1 MEDKIKKKELKL
13 NGTQKEIIKAYYY
26 DSLFT
31 FVLDVIVLLVLL
43 TVYILG
49 SDVKGMSIFIV
60 VVAIIY
66 ILFSILLQHRNNI
79 LLFIDNR
86 KGDVETVKVKVLKS
100 KEELAWNGY
109 LWHSPI
115 LHFYPKEMNM
125 GKRKILVELPDGKRM
140 YIRTLMSAKRSKFFW
155 EFILNEENTEF
166 QVKFFKRSK
175 VVIEITEP
183 ECKDKKRFEQIYKFN
198 NSF

>member
-100 KEELAWNGY
+100 KEELAWNGH
-109 LWHSPI
+109 LWHSPVS
-115 LHFYPKEMNM
+115 HFFPKAMNV
-125 GKRKILVELPDGKRM
+125 GKRKILVELPDGKRI
-140 YIRTLMSAKRSKFFW
+140 YIRTLMSAKRSMLFW
-155 EFILNEENTEF
+155 ESILNEENTEF
-166 QVKFFKRSK
+166 HVKFFKLSK
-175 VVIEITEP
+175 VLIEITEP
-183 ECKDKKRFEQIYKFN
+183 ECKNKKRFEQIYKFN
-198 NSF
+198 NIL

>member
-86 KGDVETVKVKVLKS
+86 KGDVETIKVKVLKS
-100 KEELAWNGY
+100 KEELAWNGH
-109 LWHSPI
+109 LWHSPVS
-115 LHFYPKEMNM
+115 HFFPKSMNV
-125 GKRKILVELPDGKRM
+125 GKRKILVELSDGKRM
-140 YIRTLMSAKRSKFFW
+140 YIRTLMSAKRSKLFW
-155 EFILNEENTEF
+155 ESILNEENTEF

-175 VVIEITEP
+175 VLIEITER
-183 ECKDKKRFEQIYKFN
+183 ECKDKKKFEQIYKFN
-198 NSF
+198 NIL

>member
-1 MEDKIKKKELKL
+1 MNGNKL
-13 NGTQKEIIKAYYY
+13 RLNNAQKEIIKGYYY

-31 FVLDVIVLLVLL
+31 LVIDFLVILAFVIFYVIGNE
-43 TVYILG
+43 IDGLG
-49 SDVKGMSIFIV
+49 IFIALV
-60 VVAIIY
+60 SAIY
-66 ILFSILLQHRNNI
+66 ILFSLVLQHRNNI
-79 LLFIDNR
+79 LLFIDC
-86 KGDVETVKVKVLKS
+86 KKSDVETIKVKVLKS

-140 YIRTLMSAKRSKFFW
+140 YIRTLMSAKRSEIFW
-155 EFILNEENTEF
+155 ESILNEENTEF

-175 VVIEITEP
+175 VLIEITEP

>member
-13 NGTQKEIIKAYYY
+13 NGTQKEIIKAYYH

-100 KEELAWNGY
+100 KEELAWNGH

-115 LHFYPKEMNM
+115 SYFYPKEMSV
-125 GKRKILVELPDGKRM
+125 GKRKIEVELSDGKRM
-140 YIRTLMSAKRSKFFW
+140 YIRTLMSAKRSKLFW
-155 EFILNEENTEF
+155 ESILNEENTEF

-175 VVIEITEP
+175 VLIEITEP

-198 NSF
+198 NLF

>member
-13 NGTQKEIIKAYYY
+13 NGTQKEIIKAYYH

-100 KEELAWNGY
+100 KEELAWNCH
-109 LWHSPI
+109 LWHSPVS
-115 LHFYPKEMNM
+115 HFFPKSMNV
-125 GKRKILVELPDGKRM
+125 GKRKIEVELSDGKRM
-140 YIRTLMSAKRSKFFW
+140 YIRTLMSAKRSKLFW
-155 EFILNEENTEF
+155 ESILNEENTEF

-175 VVIEITEP
+175 VLIEITEP

-198 NSF
+198 NLF

>member
-115 LHFYPKEMNM
+115 LHFYPKGMNM

-140 YIRTLMSAKRSKFFW
+140 YIRTLMSAKRSKLFW
-155 EFILNEENTEF
+155 ESILNEENTEF

-175 VVIEITEP
+175 VLIEITEP

-198 NSF
+198 NLF